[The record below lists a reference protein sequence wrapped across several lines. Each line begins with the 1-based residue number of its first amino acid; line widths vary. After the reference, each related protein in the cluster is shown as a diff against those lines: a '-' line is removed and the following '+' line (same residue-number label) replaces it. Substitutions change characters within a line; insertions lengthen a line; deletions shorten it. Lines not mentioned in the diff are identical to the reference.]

1 MAAEA
6 SGTVGPVVACVSGG
20 PGDEPVLVGA
30 ARLSRALGAP
40 YVIAV
45 HVVDTSILPGPPD
58 TLEGRVAL
66 QGLRARA
73 LEVLEAARSALE
85 GLGVDSIAVA
95 REGQPCR
102 EIVDFAEKAEPSA
115 LVLGVSDRGGQLGGT
130 VSCVLGRYRG
140 TMLVAKPRAATI

>member
-6 SGTVGPVVACVSGG
+6 RDTIGPVVACVSGG
-20 PGDEPVLVGA
+20 PSDEPVLVEA
-30 ARLSRALGAP
+30 ARLARALGAP
-40 YVIAV
+40 YVIPI

-58 TLEGRVAL
+58 SLEGRVAL
-66 QGLRARA
+66 QSLRARA
-73 LEVLEAARSALE
+73 LEVLEAAKSTLE

-102 EIVDFAEKAEPSA
+102 EIADFAEKAEPSA
-115 LVLGVSDRGGQLGGT
+115 LVLGASDHGGQLGGT

-140 TMLVAKPRAATI
+140 TMLVVKPRAATI